1 MFNVIDYVFWILG
14 GIFTLFWI
22 VLFFKGKKSAGLFA
36 GLDEKQY
43 PFKDLY
49 FIGYE
54 FLEMIGYDYKTKN
67 DRIMRKQMAVLNDCR
82 YADYYIRVTRS
93 QQVTIGLTL
102 FVVSFSMYGLLDN
115 IAGPLVFWMFAFA
128 GFYYYGNLASETI
141 KKRSEEM
148 LTDFSNVVS
157 KLALLTNA
165 GLIMKDAWE
174 QVAYNGDTVIYKEMQ
189 TSVEEMKNGY
199 SEMDAIYRFGSRC
212 MIPEIKKFTSTI
224 VQGIQKGNS
233 ELTTMLQQQS
243 AEVWNLKRQL
253 VKRQGEKASGKL
265 LIPMMMMFLGIL
277 IMVIVPVFT
286 NIGKRPD
293 LLVFYI
299 HN

>member
-1 MFNVIDYVFWILG
+1 
-14 GIFTLFWI
+14 
-22 VLFFKGKKSAGLFA
+22 
-36 GLDEKQY
+36 
-43 PFKDLY
+43 
-49 FIGYE
+49 
-54 FLEMIGYDYKTKN
+54 MIGYYYKTKN

-102 FVVSFSMYGLLDN
+102 FAVSFSMYGLLDN

-265 LIPMMMMFLGIL
+265 LIPMMMMFMGIL

-286 NIGKRPD
+286 NIGA
-293 LLVFYI
+293 
-299 HN
+299 

>member
-141 KKRSEEM
+141 KKRSDEM
-148 LTDFSNVVS
+148 LNDFSNVVS

-165 GLIMKDAWE
+165 GLIMKEAWE

-265 LIPMMMMFLGIL
+265 LIPMMMMFMGIL

-286 NIGKRPD
+286 NIGA
-293 LLVFYI
+293 
-299 HN
+299 

>member
-165 GLIMKDAWE
+165 GLIMKEAWE

-265 LIPMMMMFLGIL
+265 LIPMMMMFMGIL